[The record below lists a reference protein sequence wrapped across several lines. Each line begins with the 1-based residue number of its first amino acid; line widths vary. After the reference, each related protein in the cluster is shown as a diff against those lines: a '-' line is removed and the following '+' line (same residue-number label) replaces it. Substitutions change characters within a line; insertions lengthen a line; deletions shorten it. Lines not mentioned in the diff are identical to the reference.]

1 MRSFE
6 KNEGPTL
13 PFNGKGIVF
22 SRQGV
27 SLIKGGSNT
36 FIHDIV
42 LGENYI
48 VFHDRAVSLKGVST
62 VQYCVSS
69 RQDVSFIG
77 AGTPLRFV
85 HMKLSQFKGG
95 GSDTFLDDFLTVLLT
110 LQRSHTTLLTQSSHK
125 ILSKRDGLTHSPH
138 RNDLATISRPF

>member
-1 MRSFE
+1 MICFFM
-6 KNEGPTL
+6 KGC

-62 VQYCVSS
+62 V
-69 RQDVSFIG
+69 
-77 AGTPLRFV
+77 LRFFTTGC
-85 HMKLSQFKGG
+85 LFY
-95 GSDTFLDDFLTVLLT
+95 
-110 LQRSHTTLLTQSSHK
+110 RSRYTTAFRSYE
-125 ILSKRDGLTHSPH
+125 IVPV
-138 RNDLATISRPF
+138 